1 MTITPIDLPATD
13 VAPIGAA
20 VAEPARLLPRQPR
33 VRLDAFPRKASHR
46 WLLRL
51 VLAVPFLVLALIEG
65 VSGGLTSGTTV
76 NQDLVAR
83 VARIDWTR
91 ADVSWVGSLYP
102 PIGTVLTAL
111 IPGGT
116 LGLGI
121 AGALLAGPF
130 LQQLIEVMHQ
140 RRFHAIKVTAFVLA
154 LAANPLFAYT
164 VTTNFEAFLGIA
176 FFGLGAVNMF
186 RFIVNRNTQAGFR
199 AGLLFMVSALSS
211 ASGIVYI
218 VVAGITAPLLT
229 LARRGQR
236 GARASN
242 ILVILF
248 PTLSTFATV
257 FFLQL
262 VFLHS
267 PFQVLTSQF
276 AYDPARW
283 ALVPALFTTLNGFLI
298 IAPMLSGWALA
309 LLVRRPGAIL
319 ISTFLFAA
327 LLFGYVFDLIP
338 LNAAGNTFL
347 IMIVMGIAILP
358 AATTMRATVLITVVA
373 GAQIV
378 IAWAAA
384 YNRPVVL
391 DWMGSLTHALGW
403 N

>member
-1 MTITPIDLPATD
+1 MMTILTQTHTRAAA
-13 VAPIGAA
+13 APNLA
-20 VAEPARLLPRQPR
+20 VSR
-33 VRLDAFPRKASHR
+33 VRLDAFPARPVNR

-51 VLAVPFLVLALIEG
+51 LFALPFAVLAIIENI
-65 VSGGLTSGTTV
+65 SPGLTSGTTV

-83 VARIDWTR
+83 VARIDWGR

-121 AGALLAGPF
+121 AGAVVAGPF
-130 LQQLIEVMHQ
+130 LKQMLEVMHQ
-140 RRFHAIKVTAFVLA
+140 RRFHAWKSATFMIA
-154 LAANPLFAYT
+154 LAANPLFAFT
-164 VTTNFEAFLGIA
+164 ATTNFEAFLGIA
-176 FFGLGAVNMF
+176 FFGIGAANMV
-186 RFIVNRNTQAGFR
+186 RFVANRNTQAGFR
-199 AGLLFMVSALSS
+199 AGLLFMISALSS

-218 VVAGITAPLLT
+218 AVIGLTAPLIT

-248 PTLSTFATV
+248 PTLATFFTV

-262 VFLHS
+262 VFLHR
-267 PFQVLTSQF
+267 PFAVLSAQF
-276 AYDPARW
+276 HYDPSRW
-283 ALVPALFTTLNGFLI
+283 AIVPAFVTTLNGFLLL
-298 IAPMLSGWALA
+298 APMISGWALA

-319 ISTFLFAA
+319 ISTFLFLG
-327 LLFGYVFDLIP
+327 LLMGYVFDLIP

-347 IMIVMGIAILP
+347 IMTMMGIAILP
-358 AATTMRATVLITVVA
+358 AATTTRASVLITLVA

-391 DWMGSLTHALGW
+391 DWMGSLTKALGW
-403 N
+403 S

>member
-1 MTITPIDLPATD
+1 MTVLPT
-13 VAPIGAA
+13 GAA
-20 VAEPARLLPRQPR
+20 PARTESTALPRVAPRQPR
-33 VRLDAFPRKASHR
+33 VRLDAFPRKASNR

-51 VLAVPFLVLALIEG
+51 ALAAPFVVIALIEHF
-65 VSGGLTSGTTV
+65 SSGLTSGTTV
-76 NQDLVAR
+76 NQDLLAR
-83 VARIDWTR
+83 VEQIDWTR

-102 PIGTVLTAL
+102 PIGTVLASL

-121 AGALLAGPF
+121 AGAVVAGPF
-130 LQQLIEVMHQ
+130 LQQMIEVMHQ
-140 RRFHAIKVTAFVLA
+140 RRFPRIKATAFFIA
-154 LAANPLFAYT
+154 LAVNPLFAYT

-176 FFGLGAVNMF
+176 FFGVGAINMF

-211 ASGIVYI
+211 TSGLVFIA
-218 VVAGITAPLLT
+218 VAGVTAPLLT

-248 PTLSTFATV
+248 PTLSTFVTV

-262 VFLHS
+262 VFLHR
-267 PFQVLTSQF
+267 PFAVLTTQF
-276 AYDPARW
+276 TYDPTRW
-283 ALVPALFTTLNGFLI
+283 ALFPQLVTTLNGFLI
-298 IAPMLSGWALA
+298 LAPMLSGWALA

-319 ISTFLFAA
+319 ISTFLFVA
-327 LLFGYVFDLIP
+327 LIFGYVFDLIP

-347 IMIVMGIAILP
+347 IMTMMGIAILP
-358 AATTMRATVLITVVA
+358 AATTRRATTLITIVA
-373 GAQIV
+373 GAQII

-391 DWMGSLTHALGW
+391 DWMGSLTHTLGW